1 MKKLLKI
8 SLPILVLVVSIFT
21 VNTLIAAKPAP
32 EKSEPKT
39 RLVSLFVDKVES
51 EVVTLSVNTQ
61 GEVKPK
67 TEIDLISR
75 VSGQVVSISENFAE
89 GAEFEPESILIKI
102 DDADYKFAVISAQSR
117 LASAKVSLERELA
130 NSKIKKE
137 QWKRKGSSAKPS
149 DYALNKP
156 QIAEARAQIRAAEAD
171 IKAAKL
177 NVERTNIKVPFKGR
191 VQLRSIGI
199 GEYVSQGKV
208 LGRVFATD
216 TVEVRLPLT
225 DSQLS
230 ELNLPMGYMNN
241 DNTGPVVGFKAYIGK
256 KEFNWKGRIVRTNAS
271 IDQNTRLIYAIAQVE
286 DPYGISSDN
295 GNPFA
300 VGLFVSAEITSP
312 NSQTALS
319 LPRDALHNDD
329 KVYVINDDSKLEIRT
344 VEVLSTNNDK
354 VLIASGVEVGE
365 KVVTSTL
372 PAAVDGMEVIA
383 LDRDSS
389 VTIN

>member
-8 SLPILVLVVSIFT
+8 SLPLLVLFISFFT
-21 VNTLIAAKPAP
+21 VGSLIAAKPAP
-32 EKSEPKT
+32 EKTEPKA

-51 EVVTLSVNTQ
+51 EEVTLSVFTQ

-75 VSGQVVSISENFAE
+75 VSGQVVSISDNFAE
-89 GAEFEPESILIKI
+89 GAEFDPESTLIKI
-102 DDADYKFAVISAQSR
+102 DDTDYKLAVVSAESR
-117 LASAKVSLERELA
+117 LATAKVSLERELA
-130 NSKIKKE
+130 NSKMKQD
-137 QWKRKGSSAKPS
+137 QWKSKGSASKPS

-171 IKAAKL
+171 LQAAHL
-177 NVERTNIKVPFKGR
+177 NVQRTNIVVPFKGR
-191 VQLRSIGI
+191 VQSKDIGI

-208 LGRVFATD
+208 LGRVFSTD
-216 TVEVRLPLT
+216 AVEVRLPLT

-230 ELNLPMGYMNN
+230 ELKLPMGFMAKNN
-241 DNTGPVVGFKAYIGK
+241 EGPVVNFKAFIGK
-256 KEFNWKGRIVRTNAS
+256 KELNWKGRIVRTNAS
-271 IDQNTRLIYAIAQVE
+271 IDQNTRLIYAIAEVQ
-286 DPYGISSDN
+286 DPYGISANN

-300 VGLFVSAEITSP
+300 VGLFVSAEIASSTSQ
-312 NSQTALS
+312 SAFS
-319 LPRDALHNDD
+319 LPRVALHNDD

-344 VEVLSTNNDK
+344 VDVLSTNNEK
-354 VLIASGVEVGE
+354 VLLAGGVKVGE

-372 PAAVDGMEVIA
+372 PGAVDGMEVIA
-383 LDRDSS
+383 LDRENA

>member
-1 MKKLLKI
+1 
-8 SLPILVLVVSIFT
+8 
-21 VNTLIAAKPAP
+21 AP
-32 EKSEPKT
+32 EKSEPKA

-51 EVVTLSVNTQ
+51 EEVVLSVNTQ

-89 GAEFEPESILIKI
+89 GAEFEPDSILIKI
-102 DDADYKFAVISAQSR
+102 DDADYKFAVVSAESR

-130 NSKIKKE
+130 NSKIKKD

-156 QIAEARAQIRAAEAD
+156 QIAEARAQIRAAVAD
-171 IKAAKL
+171 LKAAKL

-191 VQLRSIGI
+191 VVLKDIGL

-208 LGRVFATD
+208 LGRVFSTD
-216 TVEVRLPLT
+216 IVEVRLPLT
-225 DSQLS
+225 DTQLT
-230 ELNLPMGYMNN
+230 ELNLPMGYMAEKNQ
-241 DNTGPVVGFKAYIGK
+241 GPVVNFKAYIGK
-256 KEFNWKGRIVRTNAS
+256 KEHNWKGRIVRTNAS
-271 IDQNTRLIYAIAQVE
+271 IDQQTRLIYAIAQVE
-286 DPYGISSDN
+286 DPYGVSADN

-300 VGLFVSAEITSP
+300 VGLFASAEIASA
-312 NSQTALS
+312 NSQTAFS
-319 LPRDALHNDD
+319 LPRVALHNDD
-329 KVYVINDDSKLEIRT
+329 KVYVINEDSKLEIRT
-344 VEVLSTNNDK
+344 VDVLSTNKEK
-354 VLIASGVEVGE
+354 VLLASGVEVGE

-383 LDRDSS
+383 LERNA
-389 VTIN
+389 VATIK

>member
-8 SLPILVLVVSIFT
+8 SLPILVLVASFFAVS
-21 VNTLIAAKPAP
+21 TLIAAKPAP
-32 EKSEPKT
+32 EKSEPKA
-39 RLVSLFVDKVES
+39 RLISLFVDKVES

-75 VSGQVVSISENFAE
+75 VSGQVVSISDNFAE

-102 DDADYKFAVISAQSR
+102 DDADYKFAVVSAESR

-130 NSKIKKE
+130 NSKIKKD
-137 QWKRKGSSAKPS
+137 QWSRKGNSAKPS

-156 QIAEARAQIRAAEAD
+156 QIAEARAQIRAAESD
-171 IKAAKL
+171 LKAAKL
-177 NVERTNIKVPFKGR
+177 NVARTNIKLPFKGR
-191 VQLRSIGI
+191 VQLKSIGI

-225 DSQLS
+225 DSQLN

-241 DNTGPVVGFKAYIGK
+241 DNTGPVVDFKAYIGK
-256 KEFNWKGRIVRTNAS
+256 KELNWKGRIVRTNAS
-271 IDQNTRLIYAIAQVE
+271 IDKNTRLIYAIAQVE
-286 DPYGISSDN
+286 DPYGVSADN

-300 VGLFVSAEITSP
+300 VGLFVSAEIASP
-312 NSQTALS
+312 SSQTALS
-319 LPRDALHNDD
+319 LPRVALHNDD
-329 KVYVINDDSKLEIRT
+329 KVYVINEESKLEIRT
-344 VEVLSTNNDK
+344 VDVLSTNDEK
-354 VLIASGVEVGE
+354 VLLASGVEVGE

-372 PAAVDGMEVIA
+372 PGAVDGMEVIA
-383 LDRDSS
+383 LDRDNA
-389 VTIN
+389 VTVQ